1 MDPFLTFH
9 TKINSKWIR
18 YLNVKKKSIRRK
30 HGKMAKLLYTQRKTK
45 LFLNHEKNMCQI
57 KRKMTGWDTVFATH
71 SADFKLT
78 QHIKN

>member
-1 MDPFLTFH
+1 
-9 TKINSKWIR
+9 
-18 YLNVKKKSIRRK
+18 
-30 HGKMAKLLYTQRKTK
+30 MAKLLYTQRKTK